1 MRSVRDEQTQS
12 RPRRC
17 DGFTHLALCLF
28 ALLLPGAGPRV
39 LAAEFDKPMPWPL
52 RDALAAA
59 PVGATSTPSAV
70 VAEADS
76 PAVKPMS
83 GPLRDALAAGQMA
96 APASAPTLPANVA
109 PVSVVAPPAAD
120 QGPEQSVEVVSP
132 APEAAADTGVSGQ
145 YSLYLELVVNELP
158 SDRVVQVNVQGER
171 YFVDSEDLRAVGV
184 RLPEGSSGE
193 LALDAIA
200 GVQFSY
206 DQALQ
211 RLKLVLPSDWL
222 PDQQVGARS
231 ITASVP
237 AESSFGLLFNYDAYY
252 NDTDD
257 GSHYLSSFFEQRVFG
272 SAGVVSNTG
281 VYRHSFNDLGADQD
295 GYMRYDTY
303 WRYNNQETMTRYI
316 AGDLIT
322 GALTWNSA
330 VRLGGVQVSRNF
342 ALRPDLITYPLP
354 RFTGEAAVPTS
365 VDLFINNAK
374 VSSDQLNPGPYT
386 VSNVPYISGAGSA
399 TVVTTDALGRQVATD
414 VPFYVTN
421 SLLQKDLYD
430 YSLSVG
436 KLREDYGLENFSYG
450 SSVSSGTFRYGL
462 SDFFTG
468 ETHAEVGEELRL
480 AGVGATI
487 GLGNFGTLSPSV
499 AQSQHEGRNGQ
510 QVNVGYS
517 YYSRQFG
524 FGAQHVQR
532 SKGYVDVSML
542 SALDHGRD
550 ELTLAKSTDQ
560 VTFSFNPGDFGNVGI
575 GYFASETMDGQ
586 RTRLI
591 NLSWSR
597 SLWGNSSMYVAM
609 NRDLDG
615 EGYSAVMQLIIPFD
629 MRSTFSAS
637 VERDTQGKFRER
649 VNYGRT
655 PPTSGGVGYNLG
667 FATGSSTY
675 EQADVTWR
683 TPYAQVQ
690 GGMYRDDGRLT
701 KWADAT
707 GSLIAMDG
715 EVFPGNRVDD
725 AFVLISTSGVGDVP
739 VNFEHQLV
747 GNTNKNG
754 HLLVPSV
761 PSYYG
766 GQYEID
772 PLGLPAN
779 MRVPQVESKI
789 AVHQG
794 SGALLNFDLHRVVAA
809 SIVLIDSRGEV
820 IPRGSEVKVD
830 GTPLRAFVGWDGLV
844 YLEGLNAQNQLRVT
858 RPDGEQC
865 AAAFALQ
872 QSDEEVNLV
881 GPLTCR

>member
-1 MRSVRDEQTQS
+1 MQ
-12 RPRRC
+12 
-17 DGFTHLALCLF
+17 A
-28 ALLLPGAGPRV
+28 PGAAQP
-39 LAAEFDKPMPWPL
+39 EP
-52 RDALAAA
+52 
-59 PVGATSTPSAV
+59 
-70 VAEADS
+70 
-76 PAVKPMS
+76 
-83 GPLRDALAAGQMA
+83 
-96 APASAPTLPANVA
+96 APATAPDVAATAGEYTLF
-109 PVSVVAPPAAD
+109 
-120 QGPEQSVEVVSP
+120 
-132 APEAAADTGVSGQ
+132 
-145 YSLYLELVVNELP
+145 LELVVNELP
-158 SDRVVQVNVQGER
+158 SDRVAQVTVRGER
-171 YFVDSEDLRAVGV
+171 YFVSSEDLLAVGV
-184 RLPEGSSGE
+184 RLPDGASGG
-193 LALDAIA
+193 LALDTIT
-200 GVQFSY
+200 GLQFSY
-206 DQALQ
+206 DQELQ

-222 PDQQVGARS
+222 PDQQLGERS
-231 ITASVP
+231 VYAAVP
-237 AESSFGLLFNYDAYY
+237 AQSSFGLLFNYDAYY
-252 NDTDD
+252 NDTEE
-257 GSHYLSSFFEQRVFG
+257 GSHYLSGFLEQRVFG
-272 SAGVVSNTG
+272 SAGVVGNTG

-374 VSSDQLNPGPYT
+374 VSSDQINPGPYT
-386 VSNVPYISGAGSA
+386 VSNVPYISGAGNA

-436 KLREDYGLENFSYG
+436 KIREDYGQENFSYG
-450 SSVSSGTFRYGL
+450 TPVSSGTFRYGL
-462 SDFFTG
+462 TDYFTA

-480 AGVGATI
+480 GGVGATI
-487 GLGNFGTLSPSV
+487 GLGNAGTLSTSV
-499 AQSQHEGRNGQ
+499 AQSQYEGKKGLQ
-510 QVNVGYS
+510 TNVGYS
-517 YYSRQFG
+517 YYSNTFG

-532 SKGYVDVSML
+532 NEKFVDVSML
-542 SALDHGRD
+542 SALELGRD
-550 ELTLAKSTDQ
+550 ELSLAKTTDQ
-560 VTFSFNPGDFGNVGI
+560 VTFSFSPGDIGNVGI

-586 RTRLI
+586 RTRLV
-591 NLSWSR
+591 NLSFSR

-615 EGYSAVMQLIIPFD
+615 EGYSAVLQLIVPFD
-629 MRSTFSAS
+629 VRSTFSAS
-637 VERDTQGKFRER
+637 VERDTQGQFRER
-649 VNYGRT
+649 VNFGRT
-655 PPTSGGVGYNLG
+655 APTSGGVGYNLG
-667 FATGSSTY
+667 YATGDSTY

-690 GGMYRDDGRLT
+690 GGVYRDNGRLT
-701 KWADAT
+701 QWGDVT

-715 EVFPGNRVDD
+715 DVFPGNRVDD
-725 AFVLISTSGVGDVP
+725 AFVLISTNGVSDVP
-739 VNFEHQLV
+739 VSFEHQLM
-747 GNTNKNG
+747 GNTNSNG

-779 MRVPQVESKI
+779 MRVPQVENKI

-794 SGALLNFDLHRVVAA
+794 SGALLSFDLRRVVAA

-820 IPRGSEVKVD
+820 IPRGSEVTVE
-830 GTPLRAFVGWDGLV
+830 GTHLRAFVGWDGLV
-844 YLEGLNAQNQLRVT
+844 YFEGLQAQNQLRVT
-858 RPDGEQC
+858 RPDGQQC
-865 AAAFALQ
+865 GAAFALANTN
-872 QSDEEVNLV
+872 EEVSLV

>member
-1 MRSVRDEQTQS
+1 VH
-12 RPRRC
+12 PA
-17 DGFTHLALCLF
+17 FVLL
-28 ALLLPGAGPRV
+28 ALLLLGAGPPL
-39 LAAEFDKPMPWPL
+39 LAADQ
-52 RDALAAA
+52 
-59 PVGATSTPSAV
+59 
-70 VAEADS
+70 
-76 PAVKPMS
+76 VKPMS
-83 GPLRDALAAGQMA
+83 GPLRDALLAAASTDTAAPTGEIPAVAAPADSQPASAMPWPLRDAMA
-96 APASAPTLPANVA
+96 AAPLPASAPTLPGVA
-109 PVSVVAPPAAD
+109 VPPDSLPGARMRPAATA
-120 QGPEQSVEVVSP
+120 P
-132 APEAAADTGVSGQ
+132 AEPTATPSEGVQASATAAEYT
-145 YSLYLELVVNELP
+145 LFLELVVNELP
-158 SDRVVQVNVQGER
+158 SDRVAQVTVRGER
-171 YFVDSEDLRAVGV
+171 YFVSSEDLLAVGV
-184 RLPEGSSGE
+184 HLPEGASGE
-193 LALDAIA
+193 LALDTIT
-200 GVQFSY
+200 GLQFSY
-206 DQALQ
+206 DQELQ

-222 PDQQVGARS
+222 PNQEVGTRS
-231 ITASVP
+231 VYAEVP
-237 AESSFGLLFNYDAYY
+237 AQSSFGLLFNYDAYY
-252 NDTDD
+252 NDTEDS
-257 GSHYLSSFFEQRVFG
+257 SHYLSSFLEQRVFG
-272 SAGVVSNTG
+272 SAGVLGNTG

-303 WRYNNQETMTRYI
+303 WRYNNQETMTRYM

-386 VSNVPYISGAGSA
+386 VSNVPYISGAGNA

-436 KLREDYGLENFSYG
+436 KIREDYGLENFSYG
-450 SSVSSGTFRYGL
+450 TEVSSGTFRYGL
-462 SDFFTG
+462 SDYFTA

-480 AGVGATI
+480 GGVGATI
-487 GLGNFGTLSPSV
+487 GLGNVGTLSTSV
-499 AQSQHEGRNGQ
+499 AQSQYDGKQGQ
-510 QVNVGYS
+510 QTNIGYS
-517 YYSRQFG
+517 YYSTTFG

-532 SKGYVDVSML
+532 NEEFVDISML
-542 SALDHGRD
+542 SALDAGRD
-550 ELTLAKSTDQ
+550 ELSLAKTSDQ
-560 VTFSFNPGDFGNVGI
+560 VTFSFSPPGNVGNVGI

-586 RTRLI
+586 RTRLV

-629 MRSTFSAS
+629 VRSTFSAS

-649 VNYGRT
+649 VNFGRT

-667 FATGSSTY
+667 YATGDSTY
-675 EQADVTWR
+675 EQADLTWR

-690 GGMYRDDGRLT
+690 GGVYRDDGRLT
-701 KWADAT
+701 QWGDVT

-715 EVFPGNRVDD
+715 DVFPGNRVDD
-725 AFVLISTSGVGDVP
+725 AFVLISTNGVSDVP
-739 VNFEHQLV
+739 VSFEHQLM

-779 MRVPQVESKI
+779 MRVPQVENKI

-794 SGALLNFDLHRVVAA
+794 SGALLNFDLKQVVAA

-820 IPRGSEVKVD
+820 IPRGSEVTVV
-830 GTPLRAFVGWDGLV
+830 GTGLRAFVGWDGLV
-844 YLEGLNAQNQLRVT
+844 YFEGLQAQNQLHVT
-858 RPDGEQC
+858 TPDGQQC
-865 AAAFALQ
+865 GAAFALPKTD
-872 QSDEEVNLV
+872 DEVSLV

>member
-1 MRSVRDEQTQS
+1 MRSVREAPTPS
-12 RPRRC
+12 PFM
-17 DGFTHLALCLF
+17 G
-28 ALLLPGAGPRV
+28 GAGGAYV
-39 LAAEFDKPMPWPL
+39 LFTCLAVWLPSAQAASSMPWPL

-59 PVGATSTPSAV
+59 PQQTTAGPTVV
-70 VAEADS
+70 VAANE
-76 PAVKPMS
+76 PM
-83 GPLRDALAAGQMA
+83 PLRDAVAATPPSATAG
-96 APASAPTLPANVA
+96 APQLPA
-109 PVSVVAPPAAD
+109 
-120 QGPEQSVEVVSP
+120 P
-132 APEAAADTGVSGQ
+132 APELDGLPPARMRPSAVPEATPDVPAAADAAAGEYT
-145 YSLYLELVVNELP
+145 LFLELVVNELP
-158 SDRVVQVNVQGER
+158 SDRVAQVTVRGER

-184 RLPEGSSGE
+184 RVPEGAAGE
-193 LALDAIA
+193 LALDSIS
-200 GVQFSY
+200 GLQFAY
-206 DQALQ
+206 DQELQ

-222 PDQQVGARS
+222 PEQQVGARS
-231 ITASVP
+231 VYASVP
-237 AESSFGLLFNYDAYY
+237 AQSSFGLLFNYDAYY

-257 GSHYLSSFFEQRVFG
+257 GAHYLSSFLEQRVFG
-272 SAGVVSNTG
+272 SAGVFGNTG
-281 VYRHSFNDLGADQD
+281 VYRHSFNELGADQD

-330 VRLGGVQVSRNF
+330 VRIGGVQISRNF

-354 RFTGEAAVPTS
+354 RFTGEASVPTS

-386 VSNVPYISGAGSA
+386 VSNVPYISGAGNA

-421 SLLQKDLYD
+421 SLLQEDLYD
-430 YSLSVG
+430 YSVSAG
-436 KLREDYGLENFSYG
+436 KLRDDYGLKNFSYG
-450 SSVSSGTFRYGL
+450 ASVTSGTFRYGVT
-462 SDFFTG
+462 DFFTA
-468 ETHAEVGEELRL
+468 ETHAEFGEALRL
-480 AGVGATI
+480 GGLGATV
-487 GLGNFGTLSPSV
+487 GLGNFGTLSSSF
-499 AQSQHEGRNGQ
+499 AQSQYEGSKGQ
-510 QVNVGYS
+510 QANVGYS
-517 YYSRQFG
+517 YYSNRFG
-524 FGAQHVQR
+524 FGAQHVER
-532 SKGYVDVSML
+532 SKGFVDVSML
-542 SALDHGRD
+542 SALELGRD
-550 ELTLAKSTDQ
+550 ELTLAKSSDQ
-560 VTFSFNPGDFGNVGI
+560 ITFSFSPGNVGNVGV

-586 RTRLI
+586 RTRLV

-629 MRSTFSAS
+629 VRSTFSAS
-637 VERDTQGKFRER
+637 VERDTQGQLRER
-649 VNYGRT
+649 VNFGRT
-655 PPTSGGVGYNLG
+655 PPPSGGVGYNLG
-667 FATGSSTY
+667 YATGGGTY
-675 EQADVTWR
+675 EQADLTWR
-683 TPYAQVQ
+683 TPYAQLQ
-690 GGMYRDDGRLT
+690 GGVYRDDGRLT
-701 KWADAT
+701 QWGDIT
-707 GSLIAMDG
+707 GSFIAMDG

-725 AFVLISTSGVGDVP
+725 AFVLISTNGVSDVP
-739 VNFEHQLV
+739 VSFEHQLM

-779 MRVPQVESKI
+779 FRVPQVESKI

-820 IPRGSEVKVD
+820 IARGSEVKVE
-830 GTPLRAFVGWDGLV
+830 GTSLRAFVGWDGLV
-844 YLEGLNAQNQLRVT
+844 YFEGLSAQNQLLVT
-858 RPDGEQC
+858 RPDGQACTAE
-865 AAAFALQ
+865 FALA
-872 QSDEEVNLV
+872 DTHEEVSLV

>member
-1 MRSVRDEQTQS
+1 MHSVRDEQTQS

-17 DGFTHLALCLF
+17 GGFIHLTFTLLAV
-28 ALLLPGAGPRV
+28 LLPGAGSRL

-59 PVGATSTPSAV
+59 PSAV
-70 VAEADS
+70 ASPPTAMVAEADS
-76 PAVKPMS
+76 APAKPMP

-109 PVSVVAPPAAD
+109 PVPVLAAPPAAAV
-120 QGPEQSVEVVSP
+120 QGPERSVEAVPPV
-132 APEAAADTGVSGQ
+132 PEAAADTTAAGQ

-222 PDQQVGARS
+222 PSQQVGTRS
-231 ITASVP
+231 ITANVP

-281 VYRHSFNDLGADQD
+281 IYRHSFNDLGADQD

-303 WRYNNQETMTRYI
+303 WRYNNQDTMTRYI

-374 VSSDQLNPGPYT
+374 VSSDRLNPGPYT

-421 SLLQKDLYD
+421 SLLQKDLFD

-462 SDFFTG
+462 SDYFTA
-468 ETHAEVGEELRL
+468 ETHAEIGEELRL
-480 AGVGATI
+480 GGVGATI

-499 AQSQHEGRNGQ
+499 AQSQYEGSSGQ

-550 ELTLAKSTDQ
+550 ELTLAKTSDQ

-575 GYFASETMDGQ
+575 AKPWMAS
-586 RTRLI
+586 
-591 NLSWSR
+591 
-597 SLWGNSSMYVAM
+597 A
-609 NRDLDG
+609 
-615 EGYSAVMQLIIPFD
+615 
-629 MRSTFSAS
+629 
-637 VERDTQGKFRER
+637 
-649 VNYGRT
+649 
-655 PPTSGGVGYNLG
+655 
-667 FATGSSTY
+667 
-675 EQADVTWR
+675 
-683 TPYAQVQ
+683 
-690 GGMYRDDGRLT
+690 
-701 KWADAT
+701 
-707 GSLIAMDG
+707 
-715 EVFPGNRVDD
+715 
-725 AFVLISTSGVGDVP
+725 
-739 VNFEHQLV
+739 
-747 GNTNKNG
+747 
-754 HLLVPSV
+754 
-761 PSYYG
+761 
-766 GQYEID
+766 
-772 PLGLPAN
+772 
-779 MRVPQVESKI
+779 
-789 AVHQG
+789 
-794 SGALLNFDLHRVVAA
+794 
-809 SIVLIDSRGEV
+809 
-820 IPRGSEVKVD
+820 
-830 GTPLRAFVGWDGLV
+830 RA
-844 YLEGLNAQNQLRVT
+844 
-858 RPDGEQC
+858 
-865 AAAFALQ
+865 
-872 QSDEEVNLV
+872 
-881 GPLTCR
+881 